1 MKFNNWLELNESSLL
16 GLYTS
21 AVNAFPNTRKRQNSV
36 NEISITNLSFVPFLG
51 VRTLFVKGLA
61 RNELKGTEYNPMILF
76 KNVRYYDS
84 KNPHLAELST
94 SNGSKYFFERLNTNQ
109 DVVLRCGC
117 QDFYWRFNYEDHID
131 RSLYGRKKRKYEAKI
146 NPGSANPRKL
156 PGMCKHLMQ
165 LVRSLDN
172 NGILED

>member
-1 MKFNNWLELNESSLL
+1 MKFYNWLELNESSLQ

-21 AVNAFPNTRKRQNSV
+21 SVNAFPNTRKRQYSIG
-36 NEISITNLSFVPFLG
+36 EITVQNLSFVPYRG

-61 RNELKGTEYNPMILF
+61 RNDIKGTEYSPMILF

-84 KNPHLAELST
+84 KNPYLAELSA
-94 SNGSKYFFERLNTNQ
+94 SDGRKYFFERLNTDQ
-109 DVVLRCGC
+109 DVVLRCNCG
-117 QDFYWRFNYEDHID
+117 DFYWRFNHEDHVD
-131 RSLYGRKKRKYEAKI
+131 RSLYGRKRRKYEAKI